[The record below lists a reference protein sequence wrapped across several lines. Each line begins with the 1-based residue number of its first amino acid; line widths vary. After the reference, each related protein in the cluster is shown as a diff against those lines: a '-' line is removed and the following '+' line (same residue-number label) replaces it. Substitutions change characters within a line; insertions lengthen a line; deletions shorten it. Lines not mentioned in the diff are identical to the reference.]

1 MIFKTFKTRDTAKA
15 GGASKI
21 KVLGNKIMGAAVF
34 RDMQYSVI
42 QLQIFSEKLN
52 V

>member
-21 KVLGNKIMGAAVF
+21 KVLENKIMGAAVF
-34 RDMQYSVI
+34 IDMQYSVI
-42 QLQIFSEKLN
+42 RLQIFSENLN